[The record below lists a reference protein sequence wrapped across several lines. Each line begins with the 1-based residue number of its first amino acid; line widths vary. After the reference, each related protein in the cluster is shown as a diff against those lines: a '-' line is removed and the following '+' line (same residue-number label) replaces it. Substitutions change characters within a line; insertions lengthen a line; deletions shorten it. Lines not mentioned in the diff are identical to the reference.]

1 MRADCSLTGRY
12 RTDVVSVLTSK
23 KPQLDPTP
31 FLGHTQVPQLRKLS
45 VIVPIYNER
54 LTLRPLIHRVLNAP
68 VDLAIEV
75 VAVDDCSDD
84 GSWELLNELAQQDDR
99 IVPIRHE
106 RNRGKGAAVRTG
118 IAVITGDIA
127 VIQDA
132 DLEYDP
138 NDYPR
143 LLKPILAGKAV
154 AFFGSRFS
162 GETRRAMFFWH
173 SLANRLLTLLS
184 NMVCDLNLTD
194 METCYKMVRADVL
207 KNLRLS
213 ANSFTIEP
221 ELTARLAQW
230 EARIYEVPID
240 YAGRTYAEG
249 KKIGPLDA
257 LKACWEII
265 RSGLLRT
272 RFTDHTGFY
281 TLTAVANANRYN
293 QWTLRKVRRYLGQR
307 LLEAGAGIG
316 NLSQLLLHR
325 ERLMLVDHEPL
336 YVSRLQCRFGHL
348 DNVRVRNLDL
358 TDPDSVTEQCAGEQL
373 DTIYCSNVVE
383 HMEDDVTVLAS
394 FHDTLTPG
402 GHCIIV
408 VPAGPRLYT
417 SIDASLGH
425 HRRYTRRQL
434 SRKMESA
441 GFTIVHT
448 ERFNRLGSIGWAF
461 SGHVLRR
468 RAISPNQMIWF
479 DRLLP
484 LARILDRLL
493 PWRGMSMIVVGRAG
507 ETLASGAPRDPRSP
521 KAA

>member
-1 MRADCSLTGRY
+1 M
-12 RTDVVSVLTSK
+12 SVLSTK
-23 KPQLDPTP
+23 KPQVHATP
-31 FLGHTQVPQLRKLS
+31 FLGHTQMPQLRKLS
-45 VIVPIYNER
+45 VIIPIYNER
-54 LTLRPLIHRVLNAP
+54 LTLRPLLFRVLGAP
-68 VDLAIEV
+68 IDLEIEV

-84 GSWELLNELAQQDDR
+84 GSWELLNEMAQQDDR
-99 IVPIRHE
+99 IVPIRHH
-106 RNRGKGAAVRTG
+106 RNRGKGAAVRTA
-118 IAVITGDIA
+118 IASITGDIA

-138 NDYPR
+138 SDYPR
-143 LLKPILAGKAV
+143 LLKPILEGKADAV
-154 AFFGSRFS
+154 YGSRFS

-173 SLANRLLTLLS
+173 SLANRFLTLLS

-221 ELTARLAQW
+221 ELTARLSQW

-249 KKIGPLDA
+249 KKIGPFDA
-257 LKACWEII
+257 LKACWEIV

-281 TLTAVANANRYN
+281 TLTAVANATRYN
-293 QWTLRKVRRYLGQR
+293 RWTLHKVRRYLGQR
-307 LLEAGAGIG
+307 LMEAGAGIG

-348 DNVRVRNLDL
+348 DNVRVQNLDL
-358 TDPDSVTEQCAGEQL
+358 TDTESIAAQCAGEEL
-373 DTIYCSNVVE
+373 DTIYCSNVIE
-383 HMEDDVTVLAS
+383 HIEDDVSVLAG
-394 FHDTLTPG
+394 FHDAITPG

-408 VPAGPRLYT
+408 VPAGRWLYT
-417 SIDASLGH
+417 TIDASLGH

-434 SRKMESA
+434 SQRMESA
-441 GFTIVHT
+441 GFTVVAA
-448 ERFNRLGSIGWAF
+448 ERFNRVGSIGWAF

-468 RAISPNQMIWF
+468 RAVRPNQMIWF

-484 LARILDRLL
+484 LVKLLDRLL
-493 PWRGMSMIVVGRAG
+493 PWRGMSLIVVGRAG
-507 ETLASGAPRDPRSP
+507 ETAANGEPRDPQPPR
-521 KAA
+521 AA